1 MQNIDGMPLDI
12 SPGLVLH
19 GQFRVGLWLCQ
30 AVRHC
35 ASGFR
40 HPRAHTKE
48 VSQHFPDPGEGSRER
63 GMLLAWDFSSGMPWW
78 SPKTQVVWEWLGQLF
93 SQTELSNFVLTGSN
107 RCGSTKYFRGS
118 VEMLHRSHWRTPG
131 RLQNAAVIPKTSWA
145 TSALESSSLSDFF
158 CAVLFTRHL
167 RKMAGWCFFFAS
179 PSGDHSQCAG
189 EQIEGAV
196 SCSRSLRVYSVTGT
210 LVMDDG
216 PGGMGKLVQVEHN
229 IQHWLCHRSMVVR
242 AVEPLFTMHTLDWQ
256 RGGPNTLNSTKLKLT
271 PFLHGL
277 CKSMSSKK

>member
-40 HPRAHTKE
+40 HPRAHTEE

-167 RKMAGWCFFFAS
+167 RKMAGWCFFS
-179 PSGDHSQCAG
+179 RHPQGTIPSAQ
-189 EQIEGAV
+189 E
-196 SCSRSLRVYSVTGT
+196 
-210 LVMDDG
+210 
-216 PGGMGKLVQVEHN
+216 N
-229 IQHWLCHRSMVVR
+229 
-242 AVEPLFTMHTLDWQ
+242 
-256 RGGPNTLNSTKLKLT
+256 KLKVPSRVLALSEFIPSLGRWWWMMGLGGWVNWCRLNTTSNIDFAKGQWLWGLWNHCSPCIRLT
-271 PFLHGL
+271 DKEVVPIPWTVQNW
-277 CKSMSSKK
+277 S